1 MKNKGKYGEELAAK
15 HLLSKGYKI
24 HFQNYRFGRLEVDL
38 VCEFKNMIIIV
49 EVKALSSI
57 AFKLPYESVSKVK
70 QKKIIQVSNHLLNEK
85 FLNSDCRFDIVSIFL
100 SNKGPKIEHI
110 EDALFH
116 FQQVE
121 ELVLKVEMQKL
132 DVVIQ

>member
-38 VCEFKNMIIIV
+38 VCEFQNMIVIV

-110 EDALFH
+110 EDAF
-116 FQQVE
+116 VAE
-121 ELVLKVEMQKL
+121 IDEGY
-132 DVVIQ
+132 

>member
-1 MKNKGKYGEELAAK
+1 
-15 HLLSKGYKI
+15 
-24 HFQNYRFGRLEVDL
+24 
-38 VCEFKNMIIIV
+38 MIIIV

-110 EDALFH
+110 EDAF
-116 FQQVE
+116 VAE
-121 ELVLKVEMQKL
+121 IDEGY
-132 DVVIQ
+132 